1 MVKIEEIKNIL
12 LSLKEVKFAYL
23 FGSYAKE
30 STNQNS
36 DIDIAIYIN
45 KNYNTFDSKLKIHHK
60 LEIELHKEIDIIVL
74 NSIKNFDL
82 LQDIFNDGILL
93 KDSLNDARVMFELK
107 KEHDIIDYREF
118 KRILDVA

>member
-1 MVKIEEIKNIL
+1 MSRIDIIKNIL
-12 LSLKEVKFAYL
+12 SSLKEVEFAYL
-23 FGSYAKE
+23 FGSYAKGDA
-30 STNQNS
+30 NQNS
-36 DIDIAIYIN
+36 DIDIAIYID

-93 KDSLNDARVMFELK
+93 KDSFNDARIMYELT
-107 KEHDIIDYREF
+107 KEHEIIDYREF